1 MPVARTLTLLLSFL
15 FFCVANAQ
23 DAETSAQPAVL
34 ITGASSGIG
43 KLTTEVLARSGTF
56 VYAGARKQ
64 VDIDAL
70 NALDN
75 VEAVRLDVTKDLEKA
90 CSLLEELLR
99 SNGGKSRDH
108 RMQET
113 IIGTLADLFVKTAN
127 PQKAIEILE
136 EFCGRDVEITAEGK
150 QGALRLLAGL
160 RRKHGLW
167 SGS

>member
-1 MPVARTLTLLLSFL
+1 MIPTQVKAGKHKQAEELLGAQTNRCDEIVLMQAQVAL
-15 FFCVANAQ
+15 VA
-23 DAETSAQPAVL
+23 
-34 ITGASSGIG
+34 
-43 KLTTEVLARSGTF
+43 
-56 VYAGARKQ
+56 
-64 VDIDAL
+64 
-70 NALDN
+70 
-75 VEAVRLDVTKDLEKA
+75 KDLEKA